1 MQDTTSIPPSGDCST
16 LGSEIDRAA
25 LTFGGREAYVD
36 GVARM
41 SFAQWASRSGKLAA
55 ELSSR
60 GVGLG
65 DVVALMLAPG
75 IDYAVAYAATLR
87 LGAVVTGL
95 NTRLGRLEVDRILA
109 QCAPALVI
117 YDQSTGLP
125 APAGLTVM
133 YLDELT
139 DACAGRTASPIRWSG
154 TADAP
159 AVIIW
164 TSGTTGHPKGA
175 WFDHA
180 GLAAGVASAGAVG
193 GHHQRRLVATPF
205 AHAGYMAKVWE
216 QLAYGTTF
224 VLAPRP
230 WTAESMARVL
240 VEEQI
245 TVAGAVPTQ
254 WEKLL
259 ELPTL
264 TPSLLAH
271 LRIGVAA
278 TAAASPTLIEA
289 VRRKLGCPLVVRYAM
304 TESPSITGTEPDD
317 PPNMQGGTV
326 GRPQGGMSVRIVD
339 ADGLPVAAGGTG
351 EVQVRGACVMRGYW
365 NDPDATTA
373 AFDGGWLRTG
383 DVGRFDERQNLVL
396 AGRSRDMYI
405 RGGYNVYP
413 LEVESVLAAHPAV
426 AKISI
431 VGMPAA
437 VIGEIG
443 AAFVVPTDPAAP
455 PTLSDLRGFVGE
467 HLADYKRPD
476 ELVLVDELPLT
487 PMMKVNKVDLRRR
500 FADVITD
507 RSGAR
512 RGHRKAASK
521 LP

>member
-1 MQDTTSIPPSGDCST
+1 
-16 LGSEIDRAA
+16 
-25 LTFGGREAYVD
+25 
-36 GVARM
+36 M
-41 SFAQWASRSGKLAA
+41 SFAQWASRSRKLAA

-60 GVGLG
+60 GVGPG

-75 IDYAVAYAATLR
+75 IDYAVAYVATLR

-133 YLDELT
+133 YRDELT
-139 DACAGRTASPIRWSG
+139 DACAGHPVSPIRWSG

-180 GLAAGVASAGAVG
+180 GLAAAVASAGAVG
-193 GHHQRRLVATPF
+193 GRDQRRLVATPF

-216 QLAYGTTF
+216 QLANGTTF
-224 VLAPRP
+224 VLAPQP

-264 TPSLLAH
+264 TPSRLAH

-278 TAAASPTLIEA
+278 TAAASPGAHRGGPTKARMPVGGSLCDDRIA
-289 VRRKLGCPLVVRYAM
+289 QHHRYRARRS
-304 TESPSITGTEPDD
+304 T
-317 PPNMQGGTV
+317 QH
-326 GRPQGGMSVRIVD
+326 
-339 ADGLPVAAGGTG
+339 
-351 EVQVRGACVMRGYW
+351 
-365 NDPDATTA
+365 
-373 AFDGGWLRTG
+373 
-383 DVGRFDERQNLVL
+383 
-396 AGRSRDMYI
+396 AGRHCRSPT
-405 RGGYNVYP
+405 GW
-413 LEVESVLAAHPAV
+413 H
-426 AKISI
+426 
-431 VGMPAA
+431 VGPH
-437 VIGEIG
+437 
-443 AAFVVPTDPAAP
+443 
-455 PTLSDLRGFVGE
+455 RW
-467 HLADYKRPD
+467 
-476 ELVLVDELPLT
+476 
-487 PMMKVNKVDLRRR
+487 RRR
-500 FADVITD
+500 VAGC
-507 RSGAR
+507 RQR
-512 RGHRKAASK
+512 YW
-521 LP
+521 

>member
-1 MQDTTSIPPSGDCST
+1 MQGTTSIPPLDDCST
-16 LGSEIDRAA
+16 LGSEMDRAA
-25 LTFGGREAYVD
+25 LTFGSREAYVD
-36 GVARM
+36 GAARM
-41 SFAQWASRSGKLAA
+41 SFAQWASRSRKLAA

-60 GVGLG
+60 GVGPG

-109 QCAPALVI
+109 QCAPTLVI

-125 APAGLTVM
+125 APAGFTVM
-133 YLDELT
+133 YRDELT
-139 DACAGRTASPIRWSG
+139 DACAGPTVSPIRWSG

-193 GHHQRRLVATPF
+193 GHNQRRLVATPF

-264 TPSLLAH
+264 TPVAVGASAHRCRGDGSRVAHAHRGRPAQARMPVGGSLCDD
-271 LRIGVAA
+271 RIAQHHRYRARRSTKHAGRHCR
-278 TAAASPTLIEA
+278 SPTGWH
-289 VRRKLGCPLVVRYAM
+289 VGPHRRRRRVAGCR
-304 TESPSITGTEPDD
+304 
-317 PPNMQGGTV
+317 
-326 GRPQGGMSVRIVD
+326 R
-339 ADGLPVAAGGTG
+339 GTG

-365 NDPDATTA
+365 NDPDATAA

-383 DVGRFDERQNLVL
+383 DVGRFDEHENLVL

-413 LEVESVLAAHPAV
+413 LEVESVLATHPAV
-426 AKISI
+426 AQISI
-431 VGMPAA
+431 VGMPAT

-455 PTLSDLRGFVGE
+455 PTLNDLRGFVRE
-467 HLADYKRPD
+467 HLADYKCPD

-487 PMMKVNKVDLRRR
+487 PMMKVNKDDLRRR
-500 FADVITD
+500 FADVVTD

-512 RGHRKAASK
+512 GGHRKAAGK
-521 LP
+521 LS